1 MELIAKMIFYEIQS
15 YSEIH
20 GWTNDASLL
29 GHGLEQSKN
38 LFGTK
43 ETAQRVIDSLVEI
56 GFNSLHLRIS
66 VA

>member
-1 MELIAKMIFYEIQS
+1 MIFYEIQS
-15 YSEIH
+15 YSETH

-38 LFGTK
+38 IFGTK
-43 ETAQRVIDSLVEI
+43 EAAQKVIDSLVEI

-66 VA
+66 IASS